1 MFQRALATVVPAAL
15 MLLLLLLAPPL
26 QATQQNRS
34 QDQSK
39 ERDGPSRNEAGRLSY
54 IPLLTADGRIR
65 IRQLVLIETRFIHVV
80 DTSGTA
86 DGFGVDFE
94 NLDKI
99 DVSDIPLIGSVM
111 GRSVSA
117 EDFTDE
123 NRVGSVYDGGD
134 GTLVTVLQDFTLE
147 LNTRVSV
154 VNGDGRFTLLME
166 PRILETTPTDLS
178 EFFALPSVR
187 AALTQVTLRDEATV
201 VLGGLTEEKVP
212 EAANKLP
219 WLSDI
224 PVLQRLFRGTA
235 HQGENSELLLFI
247 TPSILTDSDS

>member
-1 MFQRALATVVPAAL
+1 MFQRALAAVFPAAL
-15 MLLLLLLAPPL
+15 MLLLLAPPL
-26 QATQQNRS
+26 QARQQERN
-34 QDQSK
+34 QDQS
-39 ERDGPSRNEAGRLSY
+39 EDRDGPSRNEAGRLSY
-54 IPLLTADGRIR
+54 IPLVTKDGRIR
-65 IRQLVLIETRFIHVV
+65 VNQIVMIQTRFIHVV

-86 DGFGVDFE
+86 DGFGVDSE

-99 DVSDIPLIGSVM
+99 DVSDIPLLGSVM

-123 NRVGSVYDGGD
+123 NRVGSVYDAGD
-134 GTLVTVLQDFTLE
+134 GTLVTVLQNFIVE
-147 LNTRVSV
+147 LDTRVSV
-154 VNGDGRFTLLME
+154 VNGSGRFTLLME

-212 EAANKLP
+212 EAASKLP